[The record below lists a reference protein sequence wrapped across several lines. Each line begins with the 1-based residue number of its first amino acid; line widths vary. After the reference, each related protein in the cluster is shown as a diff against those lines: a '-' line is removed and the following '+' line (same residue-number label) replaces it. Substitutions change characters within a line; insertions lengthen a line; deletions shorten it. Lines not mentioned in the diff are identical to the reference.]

1 MTTVKAAAVFADPT
15 HRAGQSYNEGSAD
28 GSGIF
33 KRIWPSLPVL
43 NTYSN
48 VYRDYC
54 QEGDF
59 FCDAGGNLEIHSAA
73 VTVYGEEAAEWIVD
87 RVAAS

>member
-1 MTTVKAAAVFADPT
+1 M
-15 HRAGQSYNEGSAD
+15 
-28 GSGIF
+28 
-33 KRIWPSLPVL
+33 L
-43 NTYSN
+43 NTYSD

-73 VTVYGEEAAEWIVD
+73 VDVYGEQAAEWIVD